1 MVDFSPF
8 RPRHQRPLR
17 RSSSAGLGRT
27 VSMYVTAE
35 QQASAGQPA
44 EDLTEGDAVEVRVL
58 GPGTYAVVKRA

>member
-1 MVDFSPF
+1 
-8 RPRHQRPLR
+8 
-17 RSSSAGLGRT
+17 
-27 VSMYVTAE
+27 MYVTAE